1 MGKKKKPSKKNKVNT
16 VNKWLLVINGVI
28 TIDHY
33 LDKIIVILDKSIIL
47 LDKFTSLFH

>member
-1 MGKKKKPSKKNKVNT
+1 MGKKKKSSKKNK